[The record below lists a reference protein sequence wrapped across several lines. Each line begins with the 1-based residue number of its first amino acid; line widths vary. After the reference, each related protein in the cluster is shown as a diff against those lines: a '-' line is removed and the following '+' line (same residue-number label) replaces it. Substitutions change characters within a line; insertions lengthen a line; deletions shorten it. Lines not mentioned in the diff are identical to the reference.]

1 MSYGLNV
8 EMHKQVWYFC
18 LFSGGFVAESFN
30 IKNWYTLPYFPGL
43 VLSFF
48 FRLKLRISA
57 GHFGVKFY
65 HEAPINQTD
74 TGLGATTPSFVT
86 SQLFVVNFYELSTS
100 FNL

>member
-18 LFSGGFVAESFN
+18 LFSG
-30 IKNWYTLPYFPGL
+30 
-43 VLSFF
+43 VLLQKVSTSKIDTHCHTFQVWSLFF
-48 FRLKLRISA
+48 FCLKLRISA

-86 SQLFVVNFYELSTS
+86 SQIFVVNFYELSTS
-100 FNL
+100 LNL